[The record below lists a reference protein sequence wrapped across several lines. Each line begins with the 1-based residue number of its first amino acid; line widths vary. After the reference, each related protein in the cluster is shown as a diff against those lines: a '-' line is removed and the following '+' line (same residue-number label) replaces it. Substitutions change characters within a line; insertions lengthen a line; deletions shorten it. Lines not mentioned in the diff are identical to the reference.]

1 MADVVSSTPAPAVE
15 APANGT
21 VKFDEME
28 QFTAYGSLYSM
39 AILCLIVGG
48 YRSVHFVQRHV
59 TKKKGIE
66 TSLSTREAMKFP
78 FTASF
83 VLFGLYCFFNFN
95 KVFGYV
101 SAYLPLKVIEIVNR
115 LNSTSTAD
123 VLNVTESP
131 ENVVGVRALIKKALV
146 YMPEIN
152 KSNVMFVLLLLLC
165 WEGCVALASILKPF
179 FQVFLRRLPIGDRQP
194 RRNIPYLISFKSGK
208 KEMDEGDI
216 EDAKNDD
223 TEYLMKIEFDS
234 HDLVCIAVCLWVGI
248 SHLYQRHWITNN
260 LLGIAFSIYGIE
272 NLHLTSFKAG
282 TWLLAGLF
290 VYDVFWVFGTEVM
303 TTVAK
308 GIDAPILLQ
317 FPLDIYRNGWLEAD
331 KYAMLGLGDIVIPG
345 IFVALLRRFDHRI
358 GQKSEGKKSQKSRCY
373 FVITMFAYAF
383 GLFITMGV
391 MHYFKAAQPALLY
404 LVPSCVLIPLCVAAI
419 RGEAGELWN
428 YTEETFTEA
437 HQSKQKKKAM
447 EKKTQ

>member
-1 MADVVSSTPAPAVE
+1 MADVVSTTPAPAAE
-15 APANGT
+15 PSANET
-21 VKFDEME
+21 VKFDEFE
-28 QFTAYGSLYSM
+28 QFTAYGSLYGM

-48 YRSVHFVQRHV
+48 YRSVLFVQRHV
-59 TKKKGIE
+59 TKKKAIE

-78 FTASF
+78 FTASL

-95 KVFGYV
+95 KVFAYV
-101 SAYLPLKVIEIVNR
+101 ADYLPVKIIDIVNR
-115 LNSTSTAD
+115 LNSTEVDSP
-123 VLNVTESP
+123 VNVTEVP
-131 ENVVGVRALIKKALV
+131 AHGVKALLKKALI

-152 KSNVMFVLLLLLC
+152 KSNVMHFLLLLLC
-165 WEGCVALASILKPF
+165 WEGCVALAAILKPF
-179 FQVFLRRLPIGDRQP
+179 FQFFLRRLPIGDRQP
-194 RRNIPYLISFKSGK
+194 RRNVPYLISFKSGK

-216 EDAKNDD
+216 EDAHKDE
-223 TEYLMKIEFDS
+223 TEYIVKIEFDS
-234 HDLVCIAVCLWVGI
+234 HDLICIAVCIWVGV

-272 NLHLTSFKAG
+272 NLHLSSFKAG

-317 FPLDIYRNGWLEAD
+317 FPLDIYRNGWLDAN

-358 GQKSEGKKSQKSRCY
+358 GQKADGKKSQKPRYY
-373 FVITMFAYAF
+373 FIVTMFAYAF

-404 LVPSCVLIPLCVAAI
+404 LVPSCVLIPLIVAAI
-419 RGEAGELWN
+419 RGEAHELWN
-428 YTEETFTEA
+428 YTEEALTEA
-437 HQSKQKKKAM
+437 HQNKLKEKAA